1 MKKALGLLLVAALVG
16 VGLRYAFPKES
27 LFPEEKKKHV
37 DELLAETLNE
47 VEQDSVVEKREVEI
61 DTVASQQTPV
71 AEPEVIVEE
80 PIQQG
85 VESIGYLDVFFDKL
99 YRLEQKKKGQV
110 RIAFFGDSMLDADMI
125 VMQFRH
131 YLQRRFGGYGV
142 GFVPITS
149 VSALG
154 RYSIKHSFSTNWKKQ
169 TFLKKNDTFFPFG
182 INGEVFFIGD
192 TIGKQKATVTFR
204 RGSAYREL
212 ALSSPKLFYG
222 KQKRYKNSNVGV
234 AKFAVRTAT
243 GEQELNLDGDKE
255 LNVFRLPEGQNR
267 FTLVLEDFG
276 TLPLYGVSF
285 ASLDGVIV
293 DNLAVRGNSGLTLTR
308 LRTNLMRQ
316 FQKHFGYDLLILSY
330 GTNVF
335 SPTYDKSY
343 AWYGRRMKRVVK
355 HLKNCFDGTDV
366 LVVSMADRAVKEG
379 EEMQTPPALHDF
391 IQVQKSIADSTQSAF
406 FSLYDAMGGA
416 GSMKEWV
423 EAMSPL
429 ANKDYTHF
437 NSKGAEKAATFL
449 YDWLIEQYEGYKAQ
463 RIKEEKVEEEAKTDS
478 VSLTHQDTVNF
489 EENTTTQTV
498 TQ

>member
-1 MKKALGLLLVAALVG
+1 MVG

-27 LFPEEKKKHV
+27 LFPEEKKKHI

-47 VEQDSVVEKREVEI
+47 VEQDTVVEKQEVEI
-61 DTVASQQTPV
+61 DTVAFQQTPME
-71 AEPEVIVEE
+71 EPEVVVEE

-85 VESIGYLDVFFDKL
+85 AESIGYLDAFFDKL
-99 YRLEQKKKGQV
+99 YRLEQQKKGQV

-131 YLQRRFGGYGV
+131 YLQKRFGGYGV

-154 RYSIKHSFSTNWKKQ
+154 RYSIKHSFSANWKKQ

-182 INGEVFFIGD
+182 INGEVFFVGD
-192 TIGKQKATVTFR
+192 TIAKQKAMVTFR
-204 RGSAYREL
+204 RGTAYREL

-222 KQKRYKNSNVGV
+222 KRKRYKNLDIEP
-234 AKFAVRTAT
+234 AKFKVRSAK
-243 GEQELNLDGDKE
+243 GEEELSLKGNNI
-255 LNVFRLPEGQNR
+255 LNVIPLPKRQK
-267 FTLVLEDFG
+267 TLTLTLEDVG
-276 TLPLYGVSF
+276 TLPLFGVSF
-285 ASLDGVIV
+285 ASARGVIV

-316 FQKHFGYDLLILSY
+316 FQKHFGYDLVVLSY

-335 SPTYDKSY
+335 SPTYNKSY
-343 AWYGRRMKRVVK
+343 GWYGRRMKRVVK
-355 HLKNCFDGTDV
+355 HLKNCFGGTDV

-416 GSMKEWV
+416 GSMKEWA
-423 EAMSPL
+423 EAEPPL

-449 YDWLIEQYEGYKAQ
+449 YDWLIEQYEEYKQQ
-463 RIKEEKVEEEAKTDS
+463 RIAAEEAEKANT
-478 VSLTHQDTVNF
+478 VSPTQQGAESL